1 MKEDL
6 RALSGD
12 DSSDSAEIT
21 EPRVTSDLLMWAPSF
36 SRWPVAPVASARS
49 LQPEKIFAFI
59 ILYSLL
65 IPLNQRIILVVTE
78 YLKGDH

>member
-36 SRWPVAPVASARS
+36 NRWPVAPVASARS
-49 LQPEKIFAFI
+49 LQPYKTFAFI

-65 IPLNQRIILVVTE
+65 IPLNQGIILVITK
-78 YLKGDH
+78 YLQGDH